1 MKRFLILLLKI
12 GGGLL
17 ATVLVILVA
26 AALMLNRPSVQ
37 NKVLAY
43 AVEQLQTKLH
53 TKVKIDS
60 VRINF
65 LTFDVNLMGLDVE
78 DRQQR
83 KMLQADK
90 LSVNLDFWQLLAK
103 KLEIETA
110 DIEGLRARLY
120 QPKDSAAN
128 FQFVIDAFKSDKP
141 KPAQTDTVKKKK
153 SKIAFDLKNLT
164 VKSVDVVYNED
175 TFRLEKLSYEKT
187 WMGHQKGE
195 IRHLVGRHEHT
206 TKKGELRTDHVQLA
220 LLTLTEKGDHLMA
233 DIEGLHF
240 AVDNHLP
247 RKNVGKPK
255 RGFFDVGHLDVT
267 ANMQLRVNH
276 YGKDT
281 ANVTM
286 TRCVARDSVTGFNVR
301 DLRLTA
307 GINKEKIYFSD
318 VTIQHDS
325 TVLKFDK
332 GELTLPS
339 KKKGR
344 KLTYHTSEITGRTLL
359 KDISRPFAPVLANFT
374 IPLEL
379 KVKMSGTDTSMVF
392 RDIHVNTADQKLKL
406 DADGGLEHFSPKE
419 ALNVHFHV
427 KNMTTPTKTAIDII
441 NQFAVKKF
449 MMKQLKA
456 LGTIG
461 YTGDINILYK
471 KEKFK
476 GLLRT
481 DVGRLNFNFTLD
493 ETTKYVLGQ
502 VSTSSIQL
510 GKVLEMK
517 NIGPVACKADFKFDM
532 SKPRT
537 AVMRKQKG
545 GKLPIGQVNATVKE
559 ASYMKAKVKDVK
571 VKIVSDGAVANGH
584 LEKDSKN
591 IDVLCDFTFTS
602 TDSIHK
608 MKIKPNLKFHNLP
621 WQKKDK
627 GDAKSKEQKKAEKAE
642 RKAQKKAEKARKKEE
657 KAQKK
662 AEKANK

>member
-1 MKRFLILLLKI
+1 MKRGIKLSLKI
-12 GGGLL
+12 IGGVVATLL
-17 ATVLVILVA
+17 VLTVA
-26 AALMLNRPSVQ
+26 AVFTLNTSWCQ
-37 NKVLAY
+37 QKVLNY
-43 AVEQLQTKLH
+43 AVSLLEERLQTK
-53 TKVKIDS
+53 VEIDS
-60 VRINF
+60 VSVSLWTQDIH
-65 LTFDVNLMGLDVE
+65 LMGLRIE
-78 DRQQR
+78 DRQER
-83 KMLQADK
+83 KMLEADH
-90 LSVNLDFWQLLAK
+90 LAVSLDLTDLLDHKVDVSEA
-103 KLEIETA
+103 EIT
-110 DIEGLRARLY
+110 GVRMRLY

-128 FQFVIDAFKSDKP
+128 YQFVVDAFKSNK
-141 KPAQTDTVKKKK
+141 TDSTEQRQKEGGQ
-153 SKIAFDLKNLT
+153 SLAFDISQLT
-164 VKSVDVVYNED
+164 VKDVDIERQWV
-175 TFRLEKLSYEKT
+175 
-187 WMGHQKGE
+187 
-195 IRHLVGRHEHT
+195 
-206 TKKGELRTDHVQLA
+206 TKKGFQQTDNYSLAELRMA
-220 LLTLTEKGDHLMA
+220 EKGGKQTVSIDSLRWKT
-233 DIEGLHF
+233 
-240 AVDNHLP
+240 DNHQP
-247 RKNVGKPK
+247 RKNAEKPH
-255 RGFFDVGHLDVT
+255 RGAFDTGHLDIT
-267 ANMQLRVNH
+267 ANMELRVN
-276 YGKDT
+276 YREKDT
-281 ANVTM
+281 VNISL
-286 TRCVARDSVTGFNVR
+286 TRFEATDTLTGINVR
-301 DLRLTA
+301 DLHFTA
-307 GINKEKIYFSD
+307 GINKEKVYLSD

-325 TVLKFDK
+325 TVLTFDK

-339 KKKGR
+339 KKQGR
-344 KLTYHTSEITGRTLL
+344 KLTYHTSEISGRTLL

-379 KVKMSGTDTSMVF
+379 KVKLSGTDTSMVF
-392 RDIHVNTADQKLKL
+392 RDIHVNTVDNKLKL
-406 DADGGLEHFSPKE
+406 DADGGMEHFSPKE
-419 ALNVHFHV
+419 ALNIHFHV

-456 LGTIG
+456 LGTIN
-461 YTGDINILYK
+461 YTGDVQILYK
-471 KEKFK
+471 KELFK

-481 DVGRLNFNFTLD
+481 DVGSLNFNVTLD
-493 ETTKYVLGQ
+493 ENTKYVLGQ
-502 VSTSSIQL
+502 VNTSAIHL

-517 NIGPVACKADFKFDM
+517 DIGDVACNANFTFDM

-584 LEKDSKN
+584 LEKDNKN